1 MKKIILIG
9 ATLLVTSSAILIA
22 NNNGNNVNEDCCDK
36 TKCEQGVCKPTNC
49 PDQDECCKK

>member
-9 ATLLVTSSAILIA
+9 ATLLATSSAILIA
-22 NNNGNNVNEDCCDK
+22 NNSSDTSENCCDK

-49 PDQDECCKK
+49 PEPAECCKH